1 MSGTSEPP
9 TEAQPPAEPETPET
23 EPMHEEYPFLVPGP
37 TPESNEGCFR
47 WGLAWTAFS
56 LFLILII
63 AVITVGCFF
72 LARIAG

>member
-9 TEAQPPAEPETPET
+9 TDDQPPTGVETQDEEPRQ
-23 EPMHEEYPFLVPGP
+23 EEYPFLVPGP
-37 TPESNEGCFR
+37 TPESNAGCFR
-47 WGLAWTAFS
+47 WGLAWTGFS